1 MLDTAGAQQFLRERK
16 DDCYETPRPVVKAL
30 LRAEKVPHVVWEP
43 CCGPGSI
50 VRCLRDQGHEV
61 IASDLVDYQCPSSQ
75 SRIDFLM
82 EHRAPDNC
90 ECVLTNPPFKLAR
103 QFAEHATDLCPLV
116 YMFFRFAFYKS
127 ECRSDLLEN
136 RGLSNVY
143 CFRRRVPMMHR
154 QGWTGKKAGTG
165 ICFAWFV
172 WRRGYVGKT
181 QLERISWDR

>member
-1 MLDTAGAQQFLRERK
+1 MLDTTGRQQPMHDRK
-16 DDCYETPRPVVKAL
+16 DDLHETPRPVVEAL
-30 LRAEKVPHVVWEP
+30 LRIQKIPHVIWEP
-43 CCGPGSI
+43 ACGPGSI
-50 VRCLRDQGHEV
+50 VKCLRDHGHEV
-61 IASDLVDYQCPSSQ
+61 IASDLVDYQCPNSQ

-82 EHRAPDNC
+82 ERRAPDNC

-116 YMFFRFAFYKS
+116 YMFLRFAFYES

-154 QGWTGKKAGTG
+154 QDWTGKKAGSG
-165 ICFAWFV
+165 IAFGWFV
-172 WRRGYVGKT
+172 WRRGYTGKT